1 MLSINMDTSAEKQ
14 LRPTTRGV
22 IHVCQSPTTI
32 RTGLRETTDKKKN
45 ACGAVASR
53 KRRILEHSPMEMKM
67 KALKTLA
74 FGLAIGLGAAVAHA
88 ETLDCGDDTLC
99 KIEATK
105 VLKVGTK
112 DDYKPWSYRAADGSF
127 AGMEVDLANALGDL
141 LGAKVEIV
149 KVNSANRFEFLAQGQ
164 IDLMIASATDTA
176 ERRQVV
182 GFVHPNYYS
191 SGYNI
196 LLPNK
201 VKATKWDEM
210 AGQTICAIQGAWYN
224 KPAQEKF
231 KIELLAFA
239 GNAEVDSAL
248 QQGRC
253 IGVLSD
259 DNLINVQLADPKW
272 ADYHMPLPTQDDAP
286 WGIAVRKTDLDKP
299 WGVLVAGAIANW
311 HRSGKLL
318 ELEKANGIAESAYLH
333 KMHQALKD
341 HLSPN

>member
-1 MLSINMDTSAEKQ
+1 
-14 LRPTTRGV
+14 
-22 IHVCQSPTTI
+22 
-32 RTGLRETTDKKKN
+32 
-45 ACGAVASR
+45 
-53 KRRILEHSPMEMKM
+53 M

-74 FGLAIGLGAAVAHA
+74 FGLAVGSARLSRTPRRSIAATILCARSRRQGAEGRHQGRPAV
-88 ETLDCGDDTLC
+88 
-99 KIEATK
+99 
-105 VLKVGTK
+105 VLPGRMAASRV
-112 DDYKPWSYRAADGSF
+112 WSRPRQCARR
-127 AGMEVDLANALGDL
+127 L

-286 WGIAVRKTDLDKP
+286 
-299 WGVLVAGAIANW
+299 GA
-311 HRSGKLL
+311 LP
-318 ELEKANGIAESAYLH
+318 SARPISTSRG
-333 KMHQALKD
+333 ACW
-341 HLSPN
+341 S

>member
-1 MLSINMDTSAEKQ
+1 MTMY
-14 LRPTTRGV
+14 
-22 IHVCQSPTTI
+22 
-32 RTGLRETTDKKKN
+32 
-45 ACGAVASR
+45 
-53 KRRILEHSPMEMKM
+53 
-67 KALKTLA
+67 ALKTLA
-74 FGLAIGLGAAVAHA
+74 FSLALGLGAAVAHA

-99 KIEATK
+99 KIEASK

-112 DDYKPWSYRAADGSF
+112 DDYKPWSYRAPDGSF
-127 AGMEVDLANALGDL
+127 AGMEVDLANALGEL

-196 LLPNK
+196 LLPKK
-201 VKATKWDEM
+201 VTATKWEEM

-259 DNLINVQLADPKW
+259 DNLINVQLADAKW

-286 WGIAVRKTDLDKP
+286 WGIAVRKADLDKP

-318 ELEKANGIAESAYLH
+318 ELEKANGIAESAYLR
-333 KMHQALKD
+333 KMHEALKD
-341 HLSPN
+341 HLPAQ

>member
-1 MLSINMDTSAEKQ
+1 LQESA
-14 LRPTTRGV
+14 
-22 IHVCQSPTTI
+22 QSGIPVAE
-32 RTGLRETTDKKKN
+32 GHCRETELMAFHQQTEQQS
-45 ACGAVASR
+45 ALEAMASR
-53 KRRILEHSPMEMKM
+53 KRLIWNTRERRRTMHV
-67 KALKTLA
+67 LKTLA
-74 FGLAIGLGAAVAHA
+74 LGLAIGLGVAGAHA
-88 ETLDCGDDTLC
+88 QTLDCGDDTLC
-99 KIEATK
+99 KVEATK

-112 DDYKPWSYRAADGSF
+112 DDYKPWSYRAPNGSF
-127 AGMEVDLANALGDL
+127 AGMEVDLANALGEL

-176 ERRQVV
+176 ERRRVV

-191 SGYNI
+191 SGYNLI
-196 LLPNK
+196 LPKK
-201 VKATKWDEM
+201 VTATKWEEV

-239 GNAEVDSAL
+239 GTAEVDSAF

-259 DNLINVQLADPKW
+259 DNMINVMLADPKW
-272 ADYHMPLPTQDDAP
+272 ADYHMPLPTQEDSP
-286 WGIAVRKTDLDKP
+286 WGIAVRLSDLDKP

-318 ELEKANGIAESAYLH
+318 DLEKANGIAESAYLR
-333 KMHQALKD
+333 KMHEALKD
-341 HLSPN
+341 HLPAE